1 MKRTIALCLACTM
14 TLVGFLACDTK
25 NRQNEQSQN
34 EKITV
39 ADSTWLGST
48 ALYVALKKGLFKEEG
63 LDVSFRPCSSG
74 HLGLAEALKGDVDL
88 ATEADTPIARA
99 AIKGEPVAIVATI
112 AEINRAI
119 LIIARKDHGISMA
132 KDLSGKIIGVTRGSS
147 AEFFLHIFLA
157 TSYIDPAS
165 VRIVDVEA
173 ERIEDVL
180 QKGEVDAVCTW
191 SPHTNNL
198 QDKLGDNAVT
208 LYEPDIYTM
217 TWNISGSRS
226 WIEANPQR
234 VKKFLM
240 AIVKANRF
248 IAEKPGEALAIS
260 SKYIGSDSP
269 LLKKEWP
276 DYNFVVKLDQSLIL
290 TLEDQARWM
299 IKNSGGRNKKLP
311 DFLNLIYSSG
321 LKAAQ
326 PEMISITGK

>member
-1 MKRTIALCLACTM
+1 
-14 TLVGFLACDTK
+14 
-25 NRQNEQSQN
+25 
-34 EKITV
+34 
-39 ADSTWLGST
+39 
-48 ALYVALKKGLFKEEG
+48 
-63 LDVSFRPCSSG
+63 
-74 HLGLAEALKGDVDL
+74 
-88 ATEADTPIARA
+88 
-99 AIKGEPVAIVATI
+99 
-112 AEINRAI
+112 
-119 LIIARKDHGISMA
+119 
-132 KDLSGKIIGVTRGSS
+132 
-147 AEFFLHIFLA
+147 
-157 TSYIDPAS
+157 
-165 VRIVDVEA
+165 
-173 ERIEDVL
+173 
-180 QKGEVDAVCTW
+180 
-191 SPHTNNL
+191 
-198 QDKLGDNAVT
+198 
-208 LYEPDIYTM
+208 M